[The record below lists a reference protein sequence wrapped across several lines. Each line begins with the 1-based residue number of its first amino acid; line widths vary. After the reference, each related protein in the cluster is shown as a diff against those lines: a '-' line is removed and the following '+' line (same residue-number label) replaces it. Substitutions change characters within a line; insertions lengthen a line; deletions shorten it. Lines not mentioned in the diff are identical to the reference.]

1 MGGLFR
7 VALARISYGVG
18 IWFAMGAV
26 IAAAGCSSAVRPGSA
41 AEADGGANQAD
52 AGRSFDGGSD
62 ATIASDAM
70 LEGGADAP
78 GADSDALAMQTGD
91 GSDAASLPC
100 PDEPL
105 PNDCSMPNQVCV
117 LTMSRTARCLGGT
130 WVVCSTLLGAG
141 CGVASGPP
149 EGASCCEDDYTS
161 YPSGCCVGG
170 HLASCGDRHLHYG
183 ASCDLPVGGADAMA
197 DAQDDAIDSA
207 QDALDEAQDAATTE

>member
-1 MGGLFR
+1 MGGFHR
-7 VALARISYGVG
+7 VCGVRWWDVRILVGAL
-18 IWFAMGAV
+18 M
-26 IAAAGCSSAVRPGSA
+26 AAAGCSSASHPGSA
-41 AEADGGANQAD
+41 PEADAGANQAD
-52 AGRSFDGGSD
+52 AGRLFDGGSD

-70 LEGGADAP
+70 LEGSVDAP
-78 GADSDALAMQTGD
+78 DALAMQGAD

-100 PDEPL
+100 PVEPL

-117 LTMSRTARCLGGT
+117 LTMSRTARCLGGK

-141 CGVASGPP
+141 CGVAAGPP

-161 YPSGCCVGG
+161 YPSACCVGG

-197 DAQDDAIDSA
+197 DAQDGAIDEA
-207 QDALDEAQDAATTE
+207 QDGATDEAQDAATSE